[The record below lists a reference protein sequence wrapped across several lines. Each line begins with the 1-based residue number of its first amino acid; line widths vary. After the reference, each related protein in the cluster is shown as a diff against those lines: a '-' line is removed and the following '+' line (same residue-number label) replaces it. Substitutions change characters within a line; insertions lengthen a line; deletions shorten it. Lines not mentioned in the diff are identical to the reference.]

1 MILEYIIISG
11 GRRVMGN
18 VRRIIGAFLIV
29 FILIVFFMMKAR
41 EMSCDSKQTK
51 QTSVCVETMAQK
63 ILRFHVLGNSDDK
76 ADQDVKLRVRDAV
89 GKYIEPKLE
98 ESKDINTTRKIVN
111 DNMDGIIETANSVLK
126 ENGFSY
132 KATCRIK
139 NTDFPEKTYG
149 QYTFPEGEYE
159 ALQIVLGEGKGH
171 NWWCVLYP
179 NLCFVDAVYGVVEDE
194 EKEKLENVLTEE
206 EYQSILEVPE
216 ENVTVECRFI
226 QWIQECFG
234 IEDEGEE

>member
-1 MILEYIIISG
+1 MNRLKKKIIISLMAG
-11 GRRVMGN
+11 L
-18 VRRIIGAFLIV
+18 IGIGIYGEIA
-29 FILIVFFMMKAR
+29 
-41 EMSCDSKQTK
+41 TK
-51 QTSVCVETMAQK
+51 NAMEINAKENIQSQISQK

-132 KATCRIK
+132 KATGRIK

-179 NLCFVDAVYGVVEDE
+179 NMCFKGSVYEVIEDDAKE
-194 EKEKLENVLTEE
+194 ELREVLDEE
-206 EYQSILEVPE
+206 EYEAVFDSGEYEIRFKILD
-216 ENVTVECRFI
+216 F
-226 QWIQECFG
+226 FG
-234 IEDEGEE
+234 ERS

>member
-1 MILEYIIISG
+1 MNRLKKKIIISLMAG
-11 GRRVMGN
+11 L
-18 VRRIIGAFLIV
+18 IGIGIYGEIA
-29 FILIVFFMMKAR
+29 
-41 EMSCDSKQTK
+41 TK
-51 QTSVCVETMAQK
+51 NAMEINAKENIQSQISQK

-132 KATCRIK
+132 KATGRIK

-179 NLCFVDAVYGVVEDE
+179 NMCFKGSVYEESADEDE
-194 EKEKLENVLTEE
+194 NLKEVLTAD
-206 EYQSILEVPE
+206 EYKEVFNTGKFTIKFKFLEY
-216 ENVTVECRFI
+216 FK
-226 QWIQECFG
+226 F
-234 IEDEGEE
+234 

>member
-1 MILEYIIISG
+1 M
-11 GRRVMGN
+11 
-18 VRRIIGAFLIV
+18 
-29 FILIVFFMMKAR
+29 
-41 EMSCDSKQTK
+41 
-51 QTSVCVETMAQK
+51 
-63 ILRFHVLGNSDDK
+63 
-76 ADQDVKLRVRDAV
+76 

-111 DNMDGIIETANSVLK
+111 DNMDGIIETAKSVWK

-132 KATCRIK
+132 KATGRIK

-179 NLCFVDAVYGVVEDE
+179 NMCFKGSVYEESAGEDE
-194 EKEKLENVLTEE
+194 NLKEVLTTD
-206 EYQSILEVPE
+206 EYKEVFNTGKFAIKFKFLEY
-216 ENVTVECRFI
+216 FK
-226 QWIQECFG
+226 F
-234 IEDEGEE
+234 